1 MTFIAVAMLLAP
13 AFPASAQEGPS
24 PQAVLMVA
32 NVAGECEILNSMVS
46 FQKKNN
52 LPGGNDYVSQFWA
65 SEASTL
71 GLTVEQMAD
80 RCNTSTTAY
89 NKLWDAATPKQPAG
103 GNE

>member
-1 MTFIAVAMLLAP
+1 
-13 AFPASAQEGPS
+13 
-24 PQAVLMVA
+24 MVA

-52 LPGGNDYVSQFWA
+52 LPGGNEYVSQFWA
-65 SEASTL
+65 SEAASLNMTI
-71 GLTVEQMAD
+71 EQIAD
-80 RCNTSTTAY
+80 RCNNSTTAY